1 MGPNLLK
8 AFKIIFIFSLLV
20 LGLYSSVITGF
31 SWDEYFHHINGN
43 VRFQFYA
50 TLGAVDRLEF
60 RNIEFYPGFYDT
72 LSYSISHIIFLI
84 NRNFFINNLAEIMH
98 LINFSFASLSILGL
112 YLISKK
118 FFNQS
123 IALFACLLTLLNPF
137 FFRAYGYQF

>member
-50 TLGAVDRLEF
+50 TLGAVDRLDF
-60 RNIEFYPGFYDT
+60 VVRSADNVHCVVT
-72 LSYSISHIIFLI
+72 LDV
-84 NRNFFINNLAEIMH
+84 
-98 LINFSFASLSILGL
+98 
-112 YLISKK
+112 K
-118 FFNQS
+118 
-123 IALFACLLTLLNPF
+123 
-137 FFRAYGYQF
+137 

>member
-50 TLGAVDRLEF
+50 TLGAVDRLDF

-72 LSYSISHIIFLI
+72 LSYS
-84 NRNFFINNLAEIMH
+84 
-98 LINFSFASLSILGL
+98 
-112 YLISKK
+112 
-118 FFNQS
+118 
-123 IALFACLLTLLNPF
+123 CLLYTSPSP
-137 FFRAYGYQF
+137 RDKRQSRMPSSA